1 MKNREFLTN
10 RICSGVNR
18 IKIRNEIFI
27 YKSPDRNLKCIA
39 DEKYQ
44 DILRA
49 GHIEGIFTKD
59 ELLEK
64 LYADNLWTIDEEEE
78 LEKIPKKIEDLKVEL
93 FNAVTKSNTRI
104 RIRENLK
111 KIKDRFSELL
121 SKKHQLDYLTCEGM
135 ATISKIKFIISRC
148 IFNENLEK
156 ILITDD
162 KLLDSIIGYLNS
174 NKLDESDYRDLARN
188 EPWRSTWSL
197 GKANSF
203 GVPIIDLSD
212 EQKTLCTW
220 SKVYD
225 SVYESQECPSD
236 SVIEED
242 DMLDGWFI
250 VQRRKRQNEQEK
262 NELDGLVGN
271 DKIKNCKEI
280 FIMAQTPDDAR
291 KINNL
296 NDPYA
301 KMIKKQREGILAKG
315 QEVSEANLPD
325 VKQDLMMMQQQAL
338 SQKFGG

>member
-27 YKSPDRNLKCIA
+27 YKSPDRNLKCMA

-44 DILRA
+44 EILQSGYA
-49 GHIEGIFTKD
+49 EGLFNKD
-59 ELLEK
+59 ELLQR
-64 LYADNLWTIDEEEE
+64 LYLDGQWTIEEEE
-78 LEKIPKKIEDLKVEL
+78 EITKIPKKIEDLKVEL
-93 FNAVTKSNTRI
+93 FNAVVKSNTRI

-111 KIKDRFSELL
+111 KNKDRLNQLL
-121 SKKHQLDYLTCEGM
+121 TKKHQLDYLTCEGM
-135 ATISKIKFIISRC
+135 ASISKIKFIVSRC
-148 IFNENLEK
+148 IFNENFEK
-156 ILITDD
+156 IFVNDD
-162 KLLDSIIGYLNS
+162 KILDSIISALNAIR
-174 NKLDESDYRDLARN
+174 LEESDYRDLARN
-188 EPWRSTWSL
+188 EPWRSIWSL
-197 GKANSF
+197 GKYDCF
-203 GVPIIDLSD
+203 GIPVVDFSD

-236 SVIEED
+236 MVIEED

-250 VQRRKRQNEQEK
+250 VQRRKRQTEQEK
-262 NELDGLVGN
+262 NELDGLVSN
-271 DKIKNCKEI
+271 SKIRDCKEV
-280 FIMAQTPDDAR
+280 FIMAQTPEDAR

-301 KMIKKQREGILAKG
+301 KMIKKQRESVLAKG
-315 QEVSEANLPD
+315 KEVSESNLPD

-338 SQKFGG
+338 SQRFGG